1 MVHII
6 TYVFPPHHLV
16 GTMDKYNHL
25 YISYYILVY
34 LVLIVQPVCGAQAL
48 MGWPYGQSMVWA
60 QYTQNSLMVALAY
73 ILRNSLFYWIFNIQW
88 DILIT
93 NFPASVPKYLLDG
106 NLDLTKYW
114 SINEN
119 RSSPIQIS
127 CIREYPGDGIIN

>member
-34 LVLIVQPVCGAQAL
+34 LVLIVQPVCRAQAL
-48 MGWPYGQSMVWA
+48 MDWPYGQSMVWT
-60 QYTQNSLMVALAY
+60 QHTQNSLMVALAY
-73 ILRNSLFYWIFNIQW
+73 ILRNSVFYGIFTIQQNS
-88 DILIT
+88 LIT

-106 NLDLTKYW
+106 NPDSIKYW
-114 SINEN
+114 SSNGN
-119 RSSPIQIS
+119 QSSPVQIS
-127 CIREYPGDGIIN
+127 CIRENPGDGIIN